1 LSDIDS
7 TMGTGTFEI
16 MLEEYAASAKMGYGY
31 DPYATVPNSPST
43 TATSRK
49 ADLRRLSEWIRTK
62 KHVQQLKESD
72 EDPLP

>member
-7 TMGTGTFEI
+7 TMNTGTFEI
-16 MLEEYAASAKMGYGY
+16 MLEEYAASAKAGYGY
-31 DPYATVPNSPST
+31 DPYATVPHSPNT

-62 KHVQQLKESD
+62 KNVQQLKESD